1 MVLARSSCAA
11 EARAQDQAPIPGEI
25 IGDVIMHSQLDP
37 LKKDSLDKSS
47 PM

>member
-1 MVLARSSCAA
+1 MVLAGSSCVA
-11 EARAQDQAPIPGEI
+11 EARSQDQAPIPGEI
-25 IGDVIMHSQLDP
+25 IGDVIIHRQLDP